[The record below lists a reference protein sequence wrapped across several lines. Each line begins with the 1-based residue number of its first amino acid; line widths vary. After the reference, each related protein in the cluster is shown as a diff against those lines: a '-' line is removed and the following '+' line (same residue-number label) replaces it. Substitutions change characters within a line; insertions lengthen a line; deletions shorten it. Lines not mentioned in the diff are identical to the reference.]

1 MRLGHGRR
9 VGRSQSHHTWKPSNA
24 GLGESLEIIFGD
36 KKVIK
41 TITWKFC

>member
-1 MRLGHGRR
+1 MEDEM
-9 VGRSQSHHTWKPSNA
+9 VGRSQSYHTWKPSNV
-24 GLGESLEIIFGD
+24 GLGESLEIIFAY